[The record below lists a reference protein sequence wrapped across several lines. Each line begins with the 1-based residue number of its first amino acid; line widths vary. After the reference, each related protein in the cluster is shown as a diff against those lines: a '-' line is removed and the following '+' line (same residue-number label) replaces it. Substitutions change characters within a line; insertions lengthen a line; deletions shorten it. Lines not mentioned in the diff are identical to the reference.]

1 MHQDIR
7 ALNELVQQSSAF
19 VDKLI
24 SETQLVIVG
33 QKYMIERA
41 LIGLIT
47 GGHVLIEGVPG
58 LAKTLTVKTLAETLT
73 ARFTRIQ
80 FTPDMLPADVIG
92 TVIYNQK
99 TGDFSIRRGPIFAN
113 LVLADEINRAPAKVQ
128 SALLEATRLACR
140 GIWCECL

>member
-73 ARFTRIQ
+73 
-80 FTPDMLPADVIG
+80 
-92 TVIYNQK
+92 
-99 TGDFSIRRGPIFAN
+99 
-113 LVLADEINRAPAKVQ
+113 
-128 SALLEATRLACR
+128 
-140 GIWCECL
+140 